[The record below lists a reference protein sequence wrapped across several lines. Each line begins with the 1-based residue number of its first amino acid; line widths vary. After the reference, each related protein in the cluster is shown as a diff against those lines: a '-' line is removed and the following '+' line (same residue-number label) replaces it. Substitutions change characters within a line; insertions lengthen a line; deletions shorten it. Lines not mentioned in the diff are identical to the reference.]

1 MLNDPLALATLGNH
15 TGAAAFADCER
26 MVAALDAGLWGR
38 AARVE
43 AGAPGLSRR
52 TMIASGTILLPPTYP
67 GVSSVRIRDLYRA
80 ATAQAHLAL
89 PPCGIL
95 CCN

>member
-67 GVSSVRIRDLYRA
+67 GVSAIC
-80 ATAQAHLAL
+80 TAL
-89 PPCGIL
+89 PPRRRTWPCRPCGIL